1 MNKKKIKSIIEKAV
15 RETVEEILDETNP
28 NQEAVASS
36 SNAPAEK
43 PEPVEDT
50 VHLATKDAWA
60 SP

>member
-1 MNKKKIKSIIEKAV
+1 MNKKKIKSIIEKTV

-28 NQEAVASS
+28 NHEALASS
-36 SNAPAEK
+36 NNKAAEK
-43 PEPVEDT
+43 PHPVEDT